1 MAEYL
6 TMPILNELIRRV
18 EEDPSNADAVKAMTS
33 GILSYYFLIN
43 EGFIVAP
50 KSTSNEFSTGF
61 EYKIRHIQPSRS
73 ENRKIVDHVVAR
85 SEVDNILQSCISR
98 LQQSIQHRI
107 PGVESCWAVLVQ
119 GQSVYFYEYH
129 GQLPEH
135 ERLVPWALSGQSQEQ
150 HAFHVRRDSVQI
162 ERMLR
167 HMALHDMPARETVE
181 RG

>member
-18 EEDPSNADAVKAMTS
+18 EEDPRNEDAVKAMTP
-33 GILSYYFLIN
+33 GVLSYYFPIN

-50 KSTSNEFSTGF
+50 ISTGSKCSTGF
-61 EYKIRHIQPSRS
+61 EYLIRRIQPHSS
-73 ENRKIVDHVVAR
+73 EGRKIVDHVVVR
-85 SEVDNILQSCISR
+85 SEVDDSLQGCINR
-98 LQQSIQHRI
+98 LRHSIQHRI

-129 GQLPEH
+129 GLLSEH
-135 ERLVPWALSGQSQEQ
+135 ERLVPWALSGRSQEQ
-150 HAFHVRRDSVQI
+150 HASHVRRDSVQI
-162 ERMLR
+162 DRMLR

>member
-18 EEDPSNADAVKAMTS
+18 EEDPGNEDAVKAMTS
-33 GILSYYFLIN
+33 GILSFYFSID

-50 KSTSNEFSTGF
+50 ISTGGKCSTGF
-61 EYKIRHIQPSRS
+61 GYIIRHIQPSLS
-73 ENRKIVDHVVAR
+73 ENRKIADHVVVR
-85 SEVDNILQSCISR
+85 SEVDDNLQSCIDRLRHSIESR
-98 LQQSIQHRI
+98 A
-107 PGVESCWAVLVQ
+107 PVVESCWAVLVQ

-135 ERLVPWALSGQSQEQ
+135 ERLVPWELSGQSQEQ

-162 ERMLR
+162 EQMLR

-181 RG
+181 HG